1 MFCICENAILNGQIM
16 LRILLLQ
23 FTVLEKMFFWL
34 ILQKDLAEHT
44 AKLQKQT
51 GGYKININ
59 RSVDYL
65 TCWPTS
71 SSYYPIYIVCVH
83 NKYYLEVL
91 TGMQSGINMGVNE
104 LILTQISN

>member
-34 ILQKDLAEHT
+34 ILQKDLAEQT

-51 GGYKININ
+51 GGYK
-59 RSVDYL
+59 Y
-65 TCWPTS
+65 
-71 SSYYPIYIVCVH
+71 
-83 NKYYLEVL
+83 
-91 TGMQSGINMGVNE
+91 
-104 LILTQISN
+104 